1 MFKMPKRYPNYRNR
15 NYNPQNQNRN
25 QNPSQNQNQ
34 MRSMLLED
42 FRSNRYDNF
51 QLNDI
56 VSHVVEFAK
65 DRDGS
70 KFIQRKLDD
79 ATDHR
84 KDSIF
89 RELKRNLFELMLNAY
104 GNFVVQKFFDVG
116 SDEHRSDLYSHVAA
130 NFLEMSLNK
139 YGCRVVQKAIEKGTQ
154 TQQYG
159 IMQQCTGGDMIRV
172 ARDANGNHV
181 LQRSF
186 RVVPSFIQVSR

>member
-1 MFKMPKRYPNYRNR
+1 MPRRYPNYRNR
-15 NYNPQNQNRN
+15 NNNP
-25 QNPSQNQNQ
+25 PNQ
-34 MRSMLLED
+34 MRSLLLED

-56 VSHVVEFAK
+56 VSHVTEFAK

-89 RELKRNLFELMLNAY
+89 REMKRSLFELMINAY

-116 SDEHRSDLYSHVAA
+116 SDEHRRELYAQVTKH
-130 NFLEMSLNK
+130 FLEMSLNK
-139 YGCRVVQKAIEKGTQ
+139 YGCRVVQKAIEKGNQ
-154 TQQYG
+154 SQQFV
-159 IMQQCTGGDMIRV
+159 IMQQCTGNDMVRV
-172 ARDANGNHV
+172 AVDANGNHV

-186 RVVPSFIQVSR
+186 RFVPSAIQVP